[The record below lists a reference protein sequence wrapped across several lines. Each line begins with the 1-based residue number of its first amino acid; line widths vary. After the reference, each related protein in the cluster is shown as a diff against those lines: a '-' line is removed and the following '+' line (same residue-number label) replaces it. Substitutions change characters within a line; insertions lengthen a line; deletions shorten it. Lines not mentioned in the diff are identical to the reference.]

1 MRGDRVVVGVFSYLD
16 QALHAIRDAQA
27 AGLDY
32 RVYSPCPSHE
42 IEELT
47 MPHKSPVRFFSMTGA
62 LCGLVGGFGLTM
74 WCSLDWP
81 MRVSAK
87 DVVSMPA
94 FVAIAYECAILIG
107 GLATL
112 LAVLHLC
119 RLPWILKSI
128 GYDPRFSQDR
138 FGVVIGCGLAEV
150 EKVRLQLQAAG
161 AEEVQI
167 REGF

>member
-1 MRGDRVVVGVFSYLD
+1 MRGDRAVVGVFSYLD
-16 QALHAIRDAQA
+16 QALQAIRDAQA

-32 RVYSPCPSHE
+32 LVYSPCPNHE

-47 MPHKSPVRFFSMTGA
+47 YPQKSPVRFFSMAGA
-62 LCGLVGGFGLTM
+62 LCGLVGGFALTI

-94 FVAIAYECAILIG
+94 FVAIGYECAILIG

-119 RLPWILKSI
+119 RLPWVLKSI
-128 GYDPRFSQDR
+128 GYDPRFSQDKY
-138 FGVVIGCGLAEV
+138 GVVVGCGVTELESVCA
-150 EKVRLQLQAAG
+150 KLRAAG
-161 AEEVQI
+161 ADEVQV